1 MVKSTGAA
9 VDFILE
15 LPALIF
21 QGGFFLIR
29 NLGVET
35 MNNKKQAIRELIQ
48 NHGTIAQQLHQ
59 LRVSKQLSL
68 ERLSHDTQIPLYIL
82 DDMEIGR
89 RSLQLS
95 TLYILAKYYGK
106 KIHIQLID

>member
-1 MVKSTGAA
+1 MTNKADCLLHS
-9 VDFILE
+9 FY
-15 LPALIF
+15 LPSLIF

-68 ERLSHDTQIPLYIL
+68 EKLSHDTRIPLYIL
-82 DDMEIGR
+82 DDMEIG
-89 RSLQLS
+89 SHPLQLS
-95 TLYILAKYYGK
+95 NLYILAKYYGK

>member
-1 MVKSTGAA
+1 
-9 VDFILE
+9 
-15 LPALIF
+15 
-21 QGGFFLIR
+21 
-29 NLGVET
+29 
-35 MNNKKQAIRELIQ
+35 MNNKKQAIKELIQ
-48 NHGTIAQQLHQ
+48 NYGTIAQQLHQ